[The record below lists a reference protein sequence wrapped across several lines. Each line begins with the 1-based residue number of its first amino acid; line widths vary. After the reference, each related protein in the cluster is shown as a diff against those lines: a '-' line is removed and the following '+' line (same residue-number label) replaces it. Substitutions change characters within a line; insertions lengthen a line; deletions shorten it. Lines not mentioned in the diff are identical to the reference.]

1 MGGTAA
7 WVVEG
12 GARAVVPVAAW
23 DPDTAE
29 EVGLVDTKAAA
40 AVATEVVVV
49 VGRHSLP
56 A

>member
-23 DPDTAE
+23 DLDTAE

-40 AVATEVVVV
+40 AVATEVVV
-49 VGRHSLP
+49 GRHSLP